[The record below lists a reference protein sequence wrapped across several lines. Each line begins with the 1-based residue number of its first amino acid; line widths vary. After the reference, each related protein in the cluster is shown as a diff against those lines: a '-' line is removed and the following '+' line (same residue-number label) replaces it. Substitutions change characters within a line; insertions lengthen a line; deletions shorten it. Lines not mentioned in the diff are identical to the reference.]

1 MSGRVTGRG
10 EKGSTVGD
18 RPQRAASQSGE
29 HLRLL
34 EGSPDLAAD
43 TAPPDVAHDLAMDT
57 VRSDLVMD
65 TVREDGEERTE
76 AIPTVQGYLEPPS
89 RPVSQPPAAVRA
101 LLLASE
107 EVTREVRP
115 RTLPPPRAAVREVFA
130 RDSGSS
136 RARQATGRQPVYV
149 PGAVAQREVPRP
161 RPSQVPPAR
170 YATPARPS
178 SPPSTASRPPPLR
191 EDNPI
196 TFVAEPAAASRHPTR
211 VRLPWW
217 VAMGVGLSLGFAVA
231 TAGFVAWVGVHDP
244 PPAPAPSLAP
254 APAYAPP
261 AAERPEEEPPPARS
275 TAPAPVPVPAN
286 AAARPEG
293 TAFAWAPAERRT
305 WQGATEGGESRW
317 GVVLSLRL
325 EADGSVRGYLA
336 WSAVSVQGAREGEQV
351 RENVDGSWDEARGAL
366 SLRGTASTNPL
377 LLPVN
382 SYRLHALPT
391 GALRGGA
398 IDDGVRFTAAPVGPR
413 RARRHRDD

>member
-1 MSGRVTGRG
+1 M
-10 EKGSTVGD
+10 GD
-18 RPQRAASQSGE
+18 RTQRAASQSGE

-34 EGSPDLAAD
+34 EGASDLSAD
-43 TAPPDVAHDLAMDT
+43 AAPPDVAHDLAMDT

-130 RDSGSS
+130 RDSGSG

-149 PGAVAQREVPRP
+149 PGAVAQREAPRP

-178 SPPSTASRPPPLR
+178 SPPATASRPPPLR

-196 TFVAEPAAASRHPTR
+196 TFVAEPAVASRHPAR

-244 PPAPAPSLAP
+244 SPAPAPPLAP

-261 AAERPEEEPPPARS
+261 AAERPEEEPPAARS
-275 TAPAPVPVPAN
+275 PLPAPTATPAT
-286 AAARPEG
+286 ARLEG
-293 TAFAWAPAERRT
+293 GAFAWAPTERRT
-305 WQGATEGGESRW
+305 WQGATEGGENRW

-325 EADGSVRGYLA
+325 ESDGSVRGYLA

-351 RENVDGSWDEARGAL
+351 RENVDGAWDEARGAL